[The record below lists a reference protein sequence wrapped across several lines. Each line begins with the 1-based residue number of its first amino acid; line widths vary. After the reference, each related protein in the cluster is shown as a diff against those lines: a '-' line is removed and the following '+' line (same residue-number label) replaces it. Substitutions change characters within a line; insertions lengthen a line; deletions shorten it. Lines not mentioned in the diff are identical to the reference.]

1 MEASTSSLTDRT
13 PTVTQ
18 VITADELPVQVSETY
33 FDMYNFP
40 DDMNLS
46 SKTSP
51 ERRKEK
57 RNRAAFIENTQN
69 RAVPRIGLR
78 DFLLYSLLFID
89 HMLHNK
95 RQRIAYMIVMYC
107 VYCIYCL
114 L

>member
-13 PTVTQ
+13 PTETQ

-51 ERRKEK
+51 ERRKRK
-57 RNRAAFIENTQN
+57 RNSAASIENTQN
-69 RAVPRIGLR
+69 RVVSRIGLGN
-78 DFLLYSLLFID
+78 FLEYSLFTCCTTND
-89 HMLHNK
+89 DVLH
-95 RQRIAYMIVMYC
+95 I
-107 VYCIYCL
+107 
-114 L
+114 